1 MDTFVSPHQTFW
13 DEAVSETQY
22 APLQGGAAVDVAIVG
37 AGMVGI
43 TLADI
48 LKRAGKRVA
57 VLDALHVGAQVTGRS
72 TAKVTALHG
81 LIYADLIR
89 EHGEATARLYAQAN
103 QEALEHIAGRIE
115 HYGIECALER
125 VPAFTHSE
133 SGAGLDR
140 IRAEVEAAQRIGLPV
155 QYVDEAPAPFKIA
168 GAARLDEQLQFHP
181 QRYVRALA
189 KTIPGD
195 ESIIFEMTR
204 ALNIDAGT
212 PNRVVTDRGTLT
224 AQDVVIATNLPFPFR
239 GFYFAKAYPRAHVV
253 LAARIGQA
261 TAPGGMFISSAET
274 PSFSTR
280 AFRDGES
287 TMLIAT
293 GGGFR
298 PGRGD
303 IAEHYRALREYV
315 QSRFDV
321 QEELCWW
328 SNEDY
333 DSMDR
338 LPFVGRIA
346 RETRVYV
353 ATGFSAWGLS
363 NGTVAAQILAD
374 RILGSGERKPLAEA
388 FSARRWAPRASAR
401 RFAVGNAHV
410 ARELIQG
417 RLETFRARDSSE
429 LAPGEGGLVGHHG
442 RLMAVYKDVGG
453 ALHTFSPRCTHMGC
467 LLRWNGAE
475 QTWDCPCHGSR
486 FRHDGRLLHGP
497 AVRDMKAYE
506 SP

>member
-1 MDTFVSPHQTFW
+1 MNTFVSPYQTFW
-13 DEAVSETQY
+13 DEDVTETRFLSMQ
-22 APLQGGAAVDVAIVG
+22 GAAAADVAILG

-43 TLADI
+43 TLAEI

-57 VLDALHVGAQVTGRS
+57 VIDALHVGAQVTGRS
-72 TAKVTALHG
+72 TAKLTALHR

-89 EHGEATARLYAQAN
+89 KHGEGTARLYAQAN
-103 QEALEHIAGRIE
+103 QGALEHVTGRVE
-115 HYGIECALER
+115 HYGIDCALEH

-133 SGAGLDR
+133 SGAGLEK
-140 IRAEVEAAQRIGLPV
+140 IREEVVAAQRVGLPV

-189 KTIPGD
+189 ETIPGNG
-195 ESIIFEMTR
+195 SMIFEMTR
-204 ALNIDAGT
+204 ALDIEEGS
-212 PNRVVTDRGTLT
+212 PNRVVTDRGILT
-224 AQDVVIATNLPFPFR
+224 AQDVVIATNIPFPNR
-239 GFYFAKAYPRAHVV
+239 GFYFAKVYPRAHVV
-253 LAARIGQA
+253 MAIRIGQA
-261 TAPGGMFISSAET
+261 TAPGGMFISTDS
-274 PSFSTR
+274 PSFSVR
-280 AFRDGES
+280 AFRAEES
-287 TMLIAT
+287 TVLIAT

-303 IAEHYRALREYV
+303 VVQHYRALRAYV

-346 RETRVYV
+346 RNARIYV

-363 NGTVAAQILAD
+363 NGTAAAQILAD
-374 RILGSGERKPLAEA
+374 RILGGTERNQLAEA
-388 FSARRWAPRASAR
+388 FSARRWSPRASTR
-401 RFAVGNAHV
+401 RFTLGNAHV
-410 ARELIQG
+410 ARDFVQA
-417 RLETFRARDSSE
+417 RLETLRARHSSE
-429 LAPGEGGLVGHHG
+429 LGFDEGGLVRHHG
-442 RLMAVYKDVGG
+442 RVVAAYKDTAG
-453 ALHTFSPRCTHMGC
+453 ALRTWSPRCPHMGC

-486 FRHDGRLLHGP
+486 FRRDGRLLHGP
-497 AVRDMKAYE
+497 AVRDMKGYE
-506 SP
+506 SS